1 MEVTTSAEALRRQ
14 RAALGGSATT
24 WAAMRL
30 NAEQASKRVTRKPTR
45 PDMPGRLGKRSSEH
59 RSAGVMASTRG
70 RGEWTQHGKPSGG
83 VAREPT
89 TGEGK
94 VLLKPGNAG
103 RGKGLQVE
111 GMAKGNRLPN
121 GLSPP

>member
-45 PDMPGRLGKRSSEH
+45 PDYGEGCQRSGSERREH
-59 RSAGVMASTRG
+59 RPV
-70 RGEWTQHGKPSGG
+70 P
-83 VAREPT
+83 
-89 TGEGK
+89 
-94 VLLKPGNAG
+94 PG
-103 RGKGLQVE
+103 
-111 GMAKGNRLPN
+111 
-121 GLSPP
+121 

>member
-45 PDMPGRLGKRSSEH
+45 PDYGGRLPAVGKRAT
-59 RSAGVMASTRG
+59 RAPTGSAGVMAAARVEEGNG
-70 RGEWTQHGKPSGG
+70 RNTGSPAGG
-83 VAREPT
+83 VARANRRPVRARS
-89 TGEGK
+89 GR
-94 VLLKPGNAG
+94 PGW
-103 RGKGLQVE
+103 R
-111 GMAKGNRLPN
+111 R
-121 GLSPP
+121 SPYYR

>member
-45 PDMPGRLGKRSSEH
+45 LDYGEGCQRSGSERREH
-59 RSAGVMASTRG
+59 RPV
-70 RGEWTQHGKPSGG
+70 P
-83 VAREPT
+83 
-89 TGEGK
+89 
-94 VLLKPGNAG
+94 PG
-103 RGKGLQVE
+103 
-111 GMAKGNRLPN
+111 
-121 GLSPP
+121 